1 MEAGGLKCNFII
13 PKLPAEK
20 ITYPEYLRQLSAS
33 RCVVDICQ
41 QNQTGLT
48 RRPLEALFYQK
59 KLITNNPHIKE
70 YNFYNPANILI
81 LQETPDIRQIKE
93 FMARPMAEIPE
104 SIRRQYDINQ
114 WIDQFLH

>member
-1 MEAGGLKCNFII
+1 M
-13 PKLPAEK
+13 
-20 ITYPEYLRQLSAS
+20 
-33 RCVVDICQ
+33 
-41 QNQTGLT
+41 
-48 RRPLEALFYQK
+48 
-59 KLITNNPHIKE
+59 E

-81 LQETPDIRQIKE
+81 LQETPNIRQIKE